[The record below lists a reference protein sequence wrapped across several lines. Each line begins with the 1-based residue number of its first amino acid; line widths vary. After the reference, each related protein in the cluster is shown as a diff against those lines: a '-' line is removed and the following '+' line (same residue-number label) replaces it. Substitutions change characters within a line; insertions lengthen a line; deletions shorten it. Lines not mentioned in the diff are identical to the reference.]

1 MTSSYGFEETAF
13 NYNLYILICLIAIFF
28 LGVITLVVLIRKIGK
43 QQKKAERIM
52 EMFGDNAVKT
62 DAADKAGDIAVK
74 TDAADKA
81 GDIAAETDNGIGSD
95 SKDIIN
101 EADSKIGSD
110 SPDAVAVSGCAGEP
124 DYDVPEEIFSGE
136 EQNVIIADISA
147 VFSETADG
155 SAAFNKSES
164 FIEPVPLN
172 DDSISDIS
180 LSSDTEI
187 QREDKQDKP
196 LFYKAMSDRVNIQT
210 GAAASSMTV
219 PGRMTYNTAKSGR
232 MYNKEEIES
241 IIKD

>member
-13 NYNLYILICLIAIFF
+13 NYDLYILICLIAIFV

-43 QQKKAERIM
+43 QQKKAEKIM
-52 EMFGDNAVKT
+52 AMFDDNAVKT
-62 DAADKAGDIAVK
+62 AAAV
-74 TDAADKA
+74 KA
-81 GDIAAETDNGIGSD
+81 GDIAAEADNDIGSD
-95 SKDIIN
+95 SNDIFN
-101 EADSKIGSD
+101 EADSKIGFD
-110 SPDAVAVSGCAGEP
+110 SPDVVTVSGNADEP
-124 DYDVPEEIFSGE
+124 DYDVQEEIFSEE

-147 VFSETADG
+147 VFSETANG
-155 SAAFNKSES
+155 SASLNNSES

-180 LSSDTEI
+180 VSFDTEI
-187 QREDKQDKP
+187 QRENKQDKP

-210 GAAASSMTV
+210 GAAASSMTA

-232 MYNKEEIES
+232 IYNKEEIES

>member
-62 DAADKAGDIAVK
+62 G
-74 TDAADKA
+74 AADKA

-196 LFYKAMSDRVNIQT
+196 LFYKAMSNRVNIQT

>member
-13 NYNLYILICLIAIFF
+13 NYDLYILICLIAIFV

-43 QQKKAERIM
+43 QQKKAEKIM
-52 EMFGDNAVKT
+52 DMFDDNAVKT
-62 DAADKAGDIAVK
+62 AAGV
-74 TDAADKA
+74 KA
-81 GDIAAETDNGIGSD
+81 GDIAAEADNDIGSD
-95 SKDIIN
+95 SNDIFN
-101 EADSKIGSD
+101 EADSKIGFD
-110 SPDAVAVSGCAGEP
+110 SPDVVTVSGDADEP
-124 DYDVPEEIFSGE
+124 DYDVQEEIFSEE

-147 VFSETADG
+147 VFSETANG
-155 SAAFNKSES
+155 SSSLNNSES

>member
-52 EMFGDNAVKT
+52 EMFGDN
-62 DAADKAGDIAVK
+62 AVK

>member
-1 MTSSYGFEETAF
+1 
-13 NYNLYILICLIAIFF
+13 
-28 LGVITLVVLIRKIGK
+28 
-43 QQKKAERIM
+43 M

-62 DAADKAGDIAVK
+62 G
-74 TDAADKA
+74 AADKA

-180 LSSDTEI
+180 LSSDTET

-232 MYNKEEIES
+232 IYNKEEIES

>member
-13 NYNLYILICLIAIFF
+13 NYDLYILICLIAIFV

-52 EMFGDNAVKT
+52 EMFGDN
-62 DAADKAGDIAVK
+62 AVK

-187 QREDKQDKP
+187 QRGNKQDKP